1 MTGTRAG
8 GAGMAAAGPP
18 APPPAE
24 LRPPRALDPL
34 KERNYRLFFIG
45 NVTSNMGTFCQSIAQ
60 SLLVYQLTGS
70 TFLVGVVNFAQ
81 FAAVPVLAPAAGAAA
96 DRFDRRRLLIVTQV
110 AAFGVAAVLTVLAAI
125 GAAPAWVVIALAGT
139 LGITSAIA
147 FPINRTLVPA
157 LISDRNLG
165 RAINLDS
172 VSVNLARAL
181 GPITGAFI
189 VANFGVSW
197 AFGINAL
204 SFLVLAALLTAVHPQ
219 PQAAPP
225 AQRPRFLDGLKLVRH
240 RPQLG
245 LLLFIVAACAIA
257 ADPPVTLGPELAEH
271 FGGGDTLAGV
281 ILGCFGAGAVI
292 GAFVAGAEARRH
304 HRKVA
309 ILLGLLVL
317 GTTIFALAT
326 HLPFALA
333 GTMLAGFGYLTSQTR
348 TTTLLY
354 RSIADSE
361 RGRIMALW
369 SIAFIGTRP
378 LASLVDGL
386 IGSAIGVR
394 TAALV
399 MAVPA
404 AIACGLSV
412 VADRRSLRGASAP
425 QGAAGAV
432 SSTPSA
438 ASASTRARS

>member
-1 MTGTRAG
+1 MSGDA
-8 GAGMAAAGPP
+8 AAAGTSRRTGPP
-18 APPPAE
+18 AASPAE
-24 LRPPRALDPL
+24 LRQPRALDPL

-81 FAAVPVLAPAAGAAA
+81 FAAVPVLAPVAGAAA
-96 DRFDRRRLLIVTQV
+96 DRFDRRRLLIITQV
-110 AAFGVAAVLTVLAAI
+110 AAFGVAALLTVLAAI
-125 GAAPAWVVIALAGT
+125 GAAPAWVVITLAGAI
-139 LGITSAIA
+139 GVTSSIA

-181 GPITGAFI
+181 GPISGAFI

-204 SFLVLAALLTAVHPQ
+204 SYLALAALLVAVQPR
-219 PQAAPP
+219 PQAPRP
-225 AQRPRFLDGLKLVRH
+225 AQRPRFLDGVKLVRH
-240 RPQLG
+240 RPQLM

-271 FGGGDTLAGV
+271 YGGGDTLAGV

-317 GTTIFALAT
+317 GTTVFALAT
-326 HLPFALA
+326 HLGFALA

-386 IGSAIGVR
+386 IGSAVGVR

-412 VADRRSLRGASAP
+412 AADRRSLRGAHGSGRP
-425 QGAAGAV
+425 RRV
-432 SSTPSA
+432 SRTPSA
-438 ASASTRARS
+438 AQASRGW

>member
-1 MTGTRAG
+1 M
-8 GAGMAAAGPP
+8 
-18 APPPAE
+18 
-24 LRPPRALDPL
+24 
-34 KERNYRLFFIG
+34 
-45 NVTSNMGTFCQSIAQ
+45 
-60 SLLVYQLTGS
+60 
-70 TFLVGVVNFAQ
+70 
-81 FAAVPVLAPAAGAAA
+81 
-96 DRFDRRRLLIVTQV
+96 
-110 AAFGVAAVLTVLAAI
+110 
-125 GAAPAWVVIALAGT
+125 
-139 LGITSAIA
+139 
-147 FPINRTLVPA
+147 
-157 LISDRNLG
+157 
-165 RAINLDS
+165 
-172 VSVNLARAL
+172 
-181 GPITGAFI
+181 
-189 VANFGVSW
+189 
-197 AFGINAL
+197 
-204 SFLVLAALLTAVHPQ
+204 
-219 PQAAPP
+219 
-225 AQRPRFLDGLKLVRH
+225 KLVRH
-240 RPQLG
+240 RPQLM

-271 FGGGDTLAGV
+271 YGGGDTLAGV

-326 HLPFALA
+326 RLPFALA

-386 IGSAIGVR
+386 IGSVIGVR

-404 AIACGLSV
+404 AVACGLSV
-412 VADRRSLRGASAP
+412 AADRRSR
-425 QGAAGAV
+425 Q
-432 SSTPSA
+432 PSA
-438 ASASTRARS
+438 ASAAASSGSERITPAAASASRETGPGTMADL